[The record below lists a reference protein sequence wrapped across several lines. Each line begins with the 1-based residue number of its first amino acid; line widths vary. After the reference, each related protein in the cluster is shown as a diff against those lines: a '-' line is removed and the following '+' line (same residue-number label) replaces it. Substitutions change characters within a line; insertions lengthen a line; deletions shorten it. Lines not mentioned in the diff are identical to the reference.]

1 MDENSN
7 DLGEQFRA
15 LYEAVESLRS
25 FEGLTKDSSLNDLMQ
40 MGMANDPDGEKE
52 RTKDITLSDIMG
64 IGKTDND
71 SQSSDKQTSACHAE
85 EVTGKVIDAAD
96 IEKKKQRS
104 GQEISDEY
112 QDMPLMEL
120 FNSLEDPIPP
130 EQK

>member
-71 SQSSDKQTSACHAE
+71 SQSSDKQTSAGHAE
-85 EVTGKVIDAAD
+85 EVTGKVMDAAD
-96 IEKKKQRS
+96 I
-104 GQEISDEY
+104 
-112 QDMPLMEL
+112 
-120 FNSLEDPIPP
+120 
-130 EQK
+130 